1 MVECCGKKKRQC
13 MGKYTV
19 LDDPIVDQTIDAHMQ
34 RIVAAIRSRVE
45 PQSIILRGSF
55 GRSEGSVIVEGPR
68 LRFLSDYE
76 LAIVMPQRQYQSHRR
91 WLHNAVR
98 EISSQIGVE
107 TSISRYSSGSLSM
120 GTVAHPT
127 VGMYEM
133 QNGGIVLYGA
143 PFARPQSSI
152 DPCKLDIWDGLR
164 LMLNRMAE
172 SLPYVSQTHKDWQTL
187 HWINKVFLSCAEAL
201 LIVHKQY
208 HFSYAERGR
217 RFVALVP
224 ELTPMGHQ
232 ATHLPDM
239 IARATAFK
247 LRPSLEWY
255 SESLPLL
262 WQQVKPAVDVALRY
276 VIETYLTF
284 SFDTYAEF
292 PERYLGRLRAQGK
305 LGRSWI
311 RPLPAPFSQNLF
323 LSLRLLRDGRVPF
336 LGLITHATYP
346 AYQIVFSVIPLLFLW
361 NGEDSAPLREARY
374 WLKQVCRLKISGAA
388 SWTEWDYLR
397 MCAVQA
403 WKDFCYGMWSVI

>member
-1 MVECCGKKKRQC
+1 

-19 LDDPIVDQTIDAHMQ
+19 LDDPVVDQTIDAHMRQ
-34 RIVAAIRSRVE
+34 IVAAIRSRVE
-45 PQSIILRGSF
+45 PQSIVLRGSF
-55 GRSEGSVIVEGPR
+55 GRGEGSVVVEGSG

-76 LAIVMPQRQYQSHRR
+76 LAIVMPQRQYQTQRR

-98 EISSQIGVE
+98 DISNQIRVE
-107 TSISRYSSGSLSM
+107 TSISRYSPDSLSR
-120 GTVAHPT
+120 GPITHPT
-127 VGMYEM
+127 VGMYEIH
-133 QNGGIVLYGA
+133 NGGIVLYGEH
-143 PFARPQSSI
+143 FARPQSSI
-152 DPCKLDIWDGLR
+152 DPSQLDIWDGLR

-187 HWINKVFLSCAEAL
+187 HWINKVVLSCAEAL

-217 RFVALVP
+217 RFAALAP
-224 ELTPMGHQ
+224 ELAPVIQ
-232 ATHLPDM
+232 SAPHLPDKV
-239 IARATAFK
+239 ARATAFK

-262 WQQVKPAVDVALRY
+262 WQQVKQVVDVVLRY
-276 VIETYLTF
+276 VVERYLTF
-284 SFDTYAEF
+284 AFDTYAEF
-292 PERYLGRLRAQGK
+292 PERYLSRLQAQGK
-305 LGRSWI
+305 LGKSRI

-323 LSLRLLRDGRVPF
+323 LILRLLRDGRIPS

-374 WLKQVCRLKISGAA
+374 WLKQVYRLKAPGADR
-388 SWTEWDYLR
+388 WTEWDYLR